1 MRVITTVLRSI
12 GFTKFAK
19 AWTGTEAWEMVQR
32 KPISFVV
39 ADWDLEEMSGL
50 ALLRVMR
57 TDEKYRKIPFIIMSS
72 RLTKSQVVKAG
83 EAGVNGI
90 IVMPPTIKAFEG
102 QFEHISTMLN
112 DPEVR
117 KADEYLSK
125 ADQFLADKQYDKA
138 MIAYRKVLQVYQPA
152 EVYYNIGYIKAAQEK
167 YGEAIVAF
175 RKATEINATYAKAFK
190 GMGLVY
196 QKMGM
201 TDKAH
206 EAMQRAAE
214 IYISQ
219 DMVDDAE
226 SLLLQV
232 ARTNPDSANVY
243 NSLGIL
249 YRRQGKY
256 REALAQY
263 RSALKVSPDDEN
275 IYFNIGQVFILMK
288 DFDQAKKAF
297 HQALKI
303 HPSFAEAKNM
313 ITSLDRG
320 LVV

>member
-1 MRVITTVLRSI
+1 
-12 GFTKFAK
+12 
-19 AWTGTEAWEMVQR
+19 
-32 KPISFVV
+32 
-39 ADWDLEEMSGL
+39 
-50 ALLRVMR
+50 
-57 TDEKYRKIPFIIMSS
+57 MSS
-72 RLTKSQVVKAG
+72 SLTKSQVVKAG

-90 IVMPPTIKAFEG
+90 IVMPPTIRAFEG
-102 QFEHISTMLN
+102 QLEHISTMLN
-112 DPEVR
+112 DPEIR

-125 ADQFLADKQYDKA
+125 ADEFLADKQYDKA

-175 RKATEINATYAKAFK
+175 RKATEINSTYAKAFK

-232 ARTNPDSANVY
+232 ARTNPGSANVY

-256 REALAQY
+256 REALNQY

-303 HPSFAEAKNM
+303 YPSFAEAKQM
-313 ITSLDRG
+313 ITSLERG